1 METGEDRKVRFEGE
15 GIEEQTLFVLR
26 AHPITN
32 VGWALSTFLVL
43 LLPGLVLAFL
53 LFNKTISIPFSVFT
67 AILAVLVWVLV
78 ILGVAFQQFV
88 HWYFNIYILTDKR
101 VVDIDFFGLF
111 HRRVSQCTLGSVQ
124 DVTYTKAG
132 LLPNFL
138 DYGDLHLQT
147 AAAEAHFDFI
157 SIPDPEGSQ
166 HLILDIIAKYKS
178 GVGRHYGTKPSKP
191 TEY

>member
-15 GIEEQTLFVLR
+15 AIEEQTLFVLR

-32 VGWALSTFLVL
+32 VGWVLSTFLVL
-43 LLPGLVLAFL
+43 LLPGLVLTFL
-53 LFNKTISIPFSVFT
+53 LFNKTISVPFSVVT
-67 AILAVLVWVLV
+67 AILAALVWVLV

-88 HWYFNIYILTDKR
+88 HWYFNIYILTNKR

-111 HRRVSQCTLGSVQ
+111 HRRVSQCTLASVQ

-147 AAAEAHFDFI
+147 AAAETHFDFI

-166 HLILDIIAKYKS
+166 HLILDITAKYK
-178 GVGRHYGTKPSKP
+178 GGAGRHYGTKPSKP
-191 TEY
+191 TEH